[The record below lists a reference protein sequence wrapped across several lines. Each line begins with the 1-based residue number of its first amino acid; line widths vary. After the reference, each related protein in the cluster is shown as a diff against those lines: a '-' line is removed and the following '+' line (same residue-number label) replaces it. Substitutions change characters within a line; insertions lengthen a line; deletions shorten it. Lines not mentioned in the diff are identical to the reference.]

1 MKLVFEGFISPQ
13 LGSFFMVVLILLY
26 SGLKRLERNQEV
38 RIAWKIGLTLAAV
51 LFLLVTTGGR
61 EYASF
66 IIFQLYFSTL
76 FFTF

>member
-1 MKLVFEGFISPQ
+1 
-13 LGSFFMVVLILLY
+13 MVVLILLY

-66 IIFQLYFSTL
+66 IISVILLYIIFYICWAYL
-76 FFTF
+76 ANA